1 MFTKRQ
7 KAILSFLVQNKD
19 PIPAEWMARQLGVS
33 DRTVRDELKGLRLQ
47 SHALGVKIE
56 SIRGKGYK
64 LEIQDVER
72 FQKMGLLLIKNL
84 HVENQTYLLEQN
96 DRVIYIL
103 KKFLLEKRPIKL
115 ESLEEELFVSKPTI
129 QSDLKIVR
137 EILQKYKLKLTVR
150 PRHGMVVEG
159 EEYMKRLCLSNYILH
174 RHHGHNGGTKIAFFE
189 NEDVFDR
196 NLLTD
201 IKEIIIKKVN
211 EYNIEISDI
220 ALENLTIHIA
230 IACKRIQEG
239 FIIGDIQHNMNRKY
253 PLEYLVATEII
264 KEVEH
269 LTGLTFPQAE
279 INYVIVHLLG
289 TKLIQQETLEEFSE
303 YDEVKSI
310 VQCMLEQLREKL
322 GWDFSDDT
330 ELIQGLTL
338 HIRPAMNRLR
348 YKMNIRNPLLD
359 EVKTK
364 YTSAFEGAVIASK
377 CISDYLDMEVG
388 EHEIAYIALH
398 IGVALEKRK
407 NNEKKK
413 LRVIIV
419 CASGVGS
426 AKLLF
431 YRLQRLFND
440 EIEIVS
446 STNYYQLRDWDLS
459 SIDLI
464 ISTIPIQENIAVPV
478 LVVSPLLNEQ
488 DIGEIRRRLLDMKAR
503 DKENYL
509 DESRVFIH
517 KDFEDKESVIRF
529 ICQELYK
536 QGLVSEYYV
545 NSVLE
550 RESLAPTNFGN
561 LVAIPHPLVPETEET
576 FWAMCTL
583 KRPIEWHGEQKVQ
596 VVCLLNI
603 KKGPTG
609 NLEKMYQKLLDIL
622 EDKTIVRKIVKS
634 QSPKEIIEIIN
645 SMKR

>member
-7 KAILSFLVQNKD
+7 KEILSFLVHSKD
-19 PIPAEWMARQLGVS
+19 PIPAEWMAKQLGVS
-33 DRTVRDELKGLRLQ
+33 DRTVRDELKELRVQ
-47 SHALGVKIE
+47 SHVLGVTIE
-56 SIRGKGYK
+56 STRGKGYK
-64 LEIQDVER
+64 LVIQDVER
-72 FQKMGLLLIKNL
+72 FQKMGRLVIKNAY
-84 HVENQTYLLEQN
+84 VESPTYLLEQN

-103 KKFLLEKRPIKL
+103 KKFLLEKKPIKV

-129 QSDLKIVR
+129 QNDLKVVR
-137 EILQKYKLKLTVR
+137 EILHRYELKLKVR
-150 PRHGMVVEG
+150 PHHGMVVEG

-174 RHHGHNGGTKIAFFE
+174 RSHHRDEKISFLENG
-189 NEDVFDR
+189 DVFDQ
-196 NLLTD
+196 N
-201 IKEIIIKKVN
+201 IFAGIQEIIIKKVN

-239 FIIGDIQHNMNRKY
+239 FIIGDIQHSMSRKY
-253 PLEYLVATEII
+253 PLEHLVATEII
-264 KEVEH
+264 EEVEH
-269 LTGLTFPQAE
+269 LTGLTFPQSE

-289 TKLIQQETLEEFSE
+289 TKLVQQETLEKFSE

-310 VQCMLEQLREKL
+310 VQCMLEQLKDKL

-359 EVKTK
+359 EIKTK

-377 CISDYLDMEVG
+377 CISDYLGMEVG

-413 LRVIIV
+413 LRVMIV

-431 YRLQRLFND
+431 YRLQRIFND
-440 EIEIVS
+440 EIEIVA

-464 ISTIPIQENIAVPV
+464 VSTIPIQESIGIPV
-478 LVVSPLLNEQ
+478 QVVSPLLSEQ
-488 DIGEIRRRLLDMKAR
+488 DVEEIRQRLLSIKVSDR
-503 DKENYL
+503 ENYL

-536 QGLVSEYYV
+536 QGLVSEHYV

-550 RESLAPTNFGN
+550 RELLAPTNFGN
-561 LVAIPHPLVPETEET
+561 LVAIPHPLIPETEET

-583 KRPIEWHGEQKVQ
+583 KRPIEWYGEQKVQ

-622 EDKTIVRKIVKS
+622 EDKTIVRKIIKS
-634 QSPKEIIEIIN
+634 KSPKEIIEIIN